1 MQTTIAPEL
10 FRAYDVRGRY
20 PENLTP
26 ESVYLIGQALG
37 GLLRELGERDVLLC
51 RDGRISSPVLQ
62 QAVAAGLVAAGCR
75 VLALGCAPTPVLYFA
90 VQSGVAPNGVV
101 VTGSHLGLPWNGLKL
116 VVQGEALHSERIQAL
131 YRGIA
136 DQGLLQGV
144 PGGVEV
150 PYAGMLARYTDA
162 VVNQIHLARPLRIG
176 LDCAS
181 GPAGLVAETL
191 FRRLG
196 CEVHALFTSLED
208 GTFPHHPPDPTD
220 PDNLRALQTLVRAQ
234 QLDVGLAFD
243 GDADRV
249 IALDNNGNILWPDQM
264 LMLMARHL
272 LAEHAGG
279 VVVCDVKSSWQLGQV
294 VREAG
299 GVLEMCPTGHSLL
312 KARVKQHQAVLGGEF
327 SGHFVLNDRG
337 MGHDDGLYFGARLLE
352 VLAAATEP
360 VSAVFARLPHSHATP
375 EYRLPFPDVAGAR
388 AAMTRFLCNQRLD
401 AVRMI
406 TIDGL
411 RAEYA
416 HGWGLVRLS
425 NTTPSLTLRF
435 EADSPAALAAIRT
448 VFRDEIRRL
457 GLSRQIPF

>member
-1 MQTTIAPEL
+1 MAQDQVPA
-10 FRAYDVRGRY
+10 G
-20 PENLTP
+20 
-26 ESVYLIGQALG
+26 
-37 GLLRELGERDVLLC
+37 LGERLLDLRNVPGKHLEVDVRHAGDLESVHHVEA
-51 RDGRISSPVLQ
+51 RDLEVHRL
-62 QAVAAGLVAAGCR
+62 AVRHHQV
-75 VLALGCAPTPVLYFA
+75 ALGQEP
-90 VQSGVAPNGVV
+90 
-101 VTGSHLGLPWNGLKL
+101 
-116 VVQGEALHSERIQAL
+116 
-131 YRGIA
+131 
-136 DQGLLQGV
+136 
-144 PGGVEV
+144 
-150 PYAGMLARYTDA
+150 
-162 VVNQIHLARPLRIG
+162 
-176 LDCAS
+176 
-181 GPAGLVAETL
+181 
-191 FRRLG
+191 
-196 CEVHALFTSLED
+196 
-208 GTFPHHPPDPTD
+208 
-220 PDNLRALQTLVRAQ
+220 
-234 QLDVGLAFD
+234 
-243 GDADRV
+243 DRV

>member
-1 MQTTIAPEL
+1 MQNTIAPEL
-10 FRAYDVRGRY
+10 FRAYDIRGLY
-20 PENLTP
+20 PHRLTP
-26 ESVYLIGQALG
+26 DSVHLIGQALG
-37 GLLRELGERDVLLC
+37 GLLRQLNEREVLLG
-51 RDGRISSPVLQ
+51 RDGRVSSPALHA
-62 QAVAAGLVAAGCR
+62 AVAAGLVAAGCR
-75 VLALGCAPTPVLYFA
+75 VIDLGCTPTPVLYFA
-90 VQSGVAPNGVV
+90 VQSGVAPNGVM
-101 VTGSHLGLPWNGLKL
+101 VTGSHLPLPWNGLKL
-116 VVQGEALHSERIQAL
+116 VVRGEALHSEQIQAL
-131 YRGIA
+131 YQGIV
-136 DQGLLQGV
+136 DGRLLQAV
-144 PGGVEV
+144 PGGEQRVHE
-150 PYAGMLARYTDA
+150 GILTRYVDA
-162 VVNQIHLARPLRIG
+162 VVGQVRLAHALRIG

-181 GPAGLVAETL
+181 GPAGLVAEAL

-220 PDNLRALQTLVRAQ
+220 PDNLCALQTLVREQ
-234 QLDVGLAFD
+234 QLDLGLAFD

-249 IALDNNGNILWPDQM
+249 IALDSQGSILWPDQM

-272 LAEHAGG
+272 LAERPGG
-279 VVVCDVKSSWQLGQV
+279 VVVCDVKSSWQLRQV
-294 VREAG
+294 VHDAG

-312 KARVKQHQAVLGGEF
+312 KAHVKKHKAVLGGEF

-352 VLAAATEP
+352 VLAADTEP
-360 VSAVFARLPHSHATP
+360 VAAVFARLPRSHATP
-375 EYRLPFPDVAGAR
+375 EYRLPFVDVAEAR
-388 AAMTRFLCNQRLD
+388 AAMVHFLRGQQLD
-401 AVRMI
+401 APRMI

-435 EADSPAALAAIRT
+435 EADSAPALAQIRQ
-448 VFRDEIRRL
+448 VFRNEVRRL